1 MANLIQIGVSGLLSS
16 QTSLTVTGNNISNA
30 NIPSYTR
37 QRVELST
44 RPEQFTGAGYV
55 GAGSQVSGIT
65 RQVEQFILT
74 QIRMDTASYSALNGY
89 ANNIGQLDSLL
100 ADELSAL
107 SPGIESLFASLQT
120 GAEDPTS
127 VPARQLVIAD
137 LQSLSQR
144 FGTLYDRLE
153 QQAGA
158 INDQLITLTQQITAL
173 GEGIAELNRAIT
185 QSPGTGIGQQPNRL
199 LDERDELIRQLSEIV
214 AVRTTNEA
222 SGAIS
227 VFIGSGQGLVV
238 GSIANAVEA
247 RPSVED
253 PTQVDIFFKGGS
265 SNLKITGLLTG
276 GEVGG
281 LLDFRTETLNP
292 AFNALGR
299 IALAMAG
306 ELNAQQRRGLDLEG
320 QFGRNLFTDIND
332 PAVAAQRVI
341 ADSSNALPDNRV
353 ARVVIDDLNQLT
365 TSDYT
370 LLLTDPTSNG
380 LLDYQM
386 IRRSDNTVVASG
398 EFPGAGL
405 PLQISG
411 IDGFTVD
418 LQSGSFQAGDRFTLR
433 PTRYAARDIEAVV
446 QRPQELAYAAPLR
459 TDTSLGNRGSG
470 SISAGEVLSVY
481 ASNGALLPEFTAP
494 GQLTQPILIRF
505 TDATTYSIFD
515 NSDPAAPALISA
527 GNGFTPGQSNT
538 VVFGSPPAYQVEL
551 KGQPQTGD
559 EFTIGSNTNGV
570 ADNRNALALAGL
582 RLSGALEGGSL
593 NFEDAYGRLV
603 EGIGSRTA
611 QVKISRDSAESLMN
625 QSQATRDSLS
635 GVNLD
640 EEAAKLIQFEQAYN
654 AAAQVISIARQ
665 LFNAL
670 LAAF

>member
-37 QRVELST
+37 QRAELST

-74 QIRMDTASYSALNGY
+74 QIRMDTASYGALNGY

-253 PTQVDIFFKGGS
+253 PSQVDIFFKGGS

-386 IRRSDNTVVASG
+386 IRRSDNTVVAS
-398 EFPGAGL
+398 
-405 PLQISG
+405 
-411 IDGFTVD
+411 
-418 LQSGSFQAGDRFTLR
+418 
-433 PTRYAARDIEAVV
+433 
-446 QRPQELAYAAPLR
+446 
-459 TDTSLGNRGSG
+459 
-470 SISAGEVLSVY
+470 
-481 ASNGALLPEFTAP
+481 
-494 GQLTQPILIRF
+494 
-505 TDATTYSIFD
+505 
-515 NSDPAAPALISA
+515 
-527 GNGFTPGQSNT
+527 
-538 VVFGSPPAYQVEL
+538 
-551 KGQPQTGD
+551 
-559 EFTIGSNTNGV
+559 
-570 ADNRNALALAGL
+570 
-582 RLSGALEGGSL
+582 
-593 NFEDAYGRLV
+593 
-603 EGIGSRTA
+603 
-611 QVKISRDSAESLMN
+611 
-625 QSQATRDSLS
+625 
-635 GVNLD
+635 
-640 EEAAKLIQFEQAYN
+640 
-654 AAAQVISIARQ
+654 
-665 LFNAL
+665 
-670 LAAF
+670 